1 LRPRSRR
8 ITDETIAPND
18 AGVESL
24 FALPG
29 LDDGRRGERSGLMDA
44 MPLVSWKER
53 IGKELGRDYRS
64 AANSGPEI
72 ASKGNAIHERMS
84 GP

>member
-1 LRPRSRR
+1 
-8 ITDETIAPND
+8 
-18 AGVESL
+18 
-24 FALPG
+24 
-29 LDDGRRGERSGLMDA
+29 MDA
-44 MPLVSWKER
+44 MPVVSWKER

-72 ASKGNAIHERMS
+72 TSKGNAILERMS